1 METEQV
7 MISPFAWFKWQTL
20 FREWRVFAAGFAV
33 TLIVAALALLLAL
46 ALGIIFGML
55 GSSHWK
61 SAKTFTRFYVEFIQ
75 NTPLVIQIFF
85 LYNGLPYIGIVLP
98 VFLVGVLGVGV
109 YHGAY
114 IAEVIR
120 AGIQSIAKGQ
130 REAAFAQGFT
140 YWQAMRHIIL
150 PQAQKVVLPPL
161 TNQAIY
167 LIKNTSVMAMIAGG
181 DLMYRADSW
190 SSNNLYYGPAYIV
203 TGLLYL
209 SLCLPL
215 SRLARRLEHNAA
227 EVA

>member
-1 METEQV
+1 MV
-7 MISPFAWFKWQTL
+7 SPFAWFKWQTL
-20 FREWRVFAAGFAV
+20 FQEWPTFADGFAV
-33 TLIVAALALLLAL
+33 TLMVAVLALLFAL
-46 ALGIIFGML
+46 FLGIIFGML

-61 SAKTFTRFYVEFIQ
+61 SAKAATRVYVESIQ

-98 VFLVGVLGVGV
+98 VFVVGVLGVGI

-120 AGIQSIAKGQ
+120 AGTQSIAKGQ
-130 REAAFAQGFT
+130 KEAAFSQGFT
-140 YWQAMRHIIL
+140 YWQTMRHIIL

-161 TNQAIY
+161 TNQGIF
-167 LIKNTSVMAMIAGG
+167 LIKNTSVMAMVAGG

-190 SSNNLYYGPAYIV
+190 SSNNLYYGPAYVV

-209 SLCLPL
+209 ALCLPL
-215 SRLARRLEHNAA
+215 SRLARRLEHRA
-227 EVA
+227 EVAP